1 MALSRSRFQPQS
13 CEANSRRLNLTL
25 SASHFS
31 VSIMY
36 DHQIF
41 SLGRSPNFLKIVF
54 KFNVS
59 AWRVPSCRSTA
70 PGRENL
76 SSGCIQR
83 ESWRRK
89 TAKEGRNP
97 PAIRIRE
104 RGRMWAVVGQAATP
118 RVPAALPVRFGIPN
132 LGLWCVSH
140 SQPRKHRAAPPVP
153 SFCSSPTSPSDPRR
167 AASSHLFLNVSL
179 LSDSLLPCSS
189 FPSGDDWAS
198 GGATRVLS
206 SPSDLTATSASSRYA
221 RPFSFLLLCETEHPK
236 P

>member
-104 RGRMWAVVGQAATP
+104 RGRMWAVVGQATTP
-118 RVPAALPVRFGIPN
+118 RAFPAALLVRCWGVGIPN
-132 LGLWCVSH
+132 LGGLPLSLY
-140 SQPRKHRAAPPVP
+140 
-153 SFCSSPTSPSDPRR
+153 SSPTSPSDPRP
-167 AASSHLFLNVSL
+167 AAS
-179 LSDSLLPCSS
+179 
-189 FPSGDDWAS
+189 G
-198 GGATRVLS
+198 S
-206 SPSDLTATSASSRYA
+206 SPPSVS
-221 RPFSFLLLCETEHPK
+221 
-236 P
+236 